1 MPASGNPTF
10 GLRFIVEVDRGGE
23 GTQERK
29 NAALVSTEVND
40 EILVSLNNT
49 EIMGMSKK
57 LICKL
62 ICKKTKTQVPQ
73 SAINITKETVTEKFG
88 DPEVGGV
95 RYQYSVNRNAVAN
108 CGALMFDPHVTP
120 LGEQR
125 WM

>member
-49 EIMGMSKK
+49 EIMGMSR
-57 LICKL
+57 
-62 ICKKTKTQVPQ
+62 
-73 SAINITKETVTEKFG
+73 S
-88 DPEVGGV
+88 
-95 RYQYSVNRNAVAN
+95 
-108 CGALMFDPHVTP
+108 
-120 LGEQR
+120 
-125 WM
+125 